1 MATDTEKT
9 RGVFRFAGYINPLND
24 DASRVQEF
32 QRNLRLNSPETQFFF
47 FLARASNTRA
57 NLALVGQRSFLR
69 LREISKLGNRISKR
83 EKWLERD
90 KWQCRVFG
98 KISETRY

>member
-9 RGVFRFAGYINPLND
+9 RAVFRFAGYINPLND

-32 QRNLRLNSPETQFFF
+32 QRNLRLNSPETQFFS
-47 FLARASNTRA
+47 FLHAHRTPAQ

-69 LREISKLGNRISKR
+69 LREISKLRNRISKR
-83 EKWLERD
+83 GKWLERD
-90 KWQCRVFG
+90 KRQCRVFG